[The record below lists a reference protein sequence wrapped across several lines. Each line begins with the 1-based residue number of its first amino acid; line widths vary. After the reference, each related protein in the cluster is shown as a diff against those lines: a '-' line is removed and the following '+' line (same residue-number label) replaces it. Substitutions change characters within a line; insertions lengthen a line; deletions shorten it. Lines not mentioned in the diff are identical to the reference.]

1 MKLHKILIGAFFAFA
16 LSSMTT
22 SCVDDWKFG
31 DSFLEKAPGGDVTK
45 DTIFNNAEYTRDF
58 LWKTY
63 SYMYYGL
70 PFYWDGGVQVK
81 MNGVFETL
89 SDCWHSHNSWDDVN
103 RLYYSKLTRQAIV
116 ESSAIPTR
124 KYGRVYVLLIFSW
137 RT

>member
-63 SYMYYGL
+63 LICTMA
-70 PFYWDGGVQVK
+70 
-81 MNGVFETL
+81 
-89 SDCWHSHNSWDDVN
+89 CHSIGMVVC
-103 RLYYSKLTRQAIV
+103 R
-116 ESSAIPTR
+116 
-124 KYGRVYVLLIFSW
+124 
-137 RT
+137 